1 MVSVAVAGVLL
12 PVPQICIAMR
22 RRNYAHLE
30 LKALRTHLDE
40 HANQDRTYGNSDWI
54 AEEKVSSAD
63 EKRSNK
69 ISCIDVR

>member
-1 MVSVAVAGVLL
+1 METPEKEWFRSPWQESVYQYRQFAL
-12 PVPQICIAMR
+12 AMR

-69 ISCIDVR
+69 

>member
-1 MVSVAVAGVLL
+1 
-12 PVPQICIAMR
+12 MR

-54 AEEKVSSAD
+54 AAIEISAKD
-63 EKRSNK
+63 K
-69 ISCIDVR
+69 IELNAILHRIKTYSKDCVQNLVRKGMKLGN